1 MKYIAI
7 FHANLNYAY
16 LTPDKYE
23 FVIRG
28 SYELI
33 LDTMREHF
41 PDTKYVFEAS
51 GYTLEQIAILAP
63 DVLEK
68 LKAAVSSGQCEFM
81 GSPYA
86 HPMLP
91 NFPKEDGIWSIRFSN
106 DAYQRH
112 LGIQPRSFWNPEC
125 GWRSYIPQQAAET
138 GYRNLLADFEAYSR
152 SCRKDGRPLR
162 PEIYEKEFSKDPAFY
177 NFAFKYDLPGDEK
190 TLHFPFEY
198 PDGETGRKLRVFLRT
213 DRVAQYAVRFFMGME
228 GYSFA
233 DYLDLIWKYSAQRP
247 GEPEGALIIF
257 ADDAEYVGTNGWF
270 RLKFQNQP
278 DNVFER
284 SPRARENLIEL
295 IGAVKKRGEF
305 VTFDEACS
313 GLPVLTDDLD
323 FDDDSA
329 WHGAKASTW
338 ADTPMARHLRP
349 WQDLV
354 REKLHA
360 ISAGLNPDTAKQIWY
375 HLTNSYNSDG
385 QWPPTLPNAPHIVHP
400 FNYRYC
406 YENLLKAELL
416 AGGVDRRKL
425 NTDPVAT
432 LREILTLQQDL
443 ILEKA
448 RALGAS
454 KDPAVRAGAAYAK
467 TLIEK
472 SRDVSSIT
480 GSGAKSL
487 SASEYAIRAELL
499 VEARRLVGGVELEK
513 VQEHTDGSKL
523 STQG

>member
-16 LTPDKYE
+16 LTSDKYE

-51 GYTLEQIAILAP
+51 GYTLEQIAVLTP

-68 LKAAVSSGQCEFM
+68 LKAAIASGQCEFM

-106 DAYQRH
+106 DVYQKR
-112 LGIQPRSFWNPEC
+112 LGLKPRSFWNPEC
-125 GWRSYIPQQAAET
+125 GWRSYVPEQVAET
-138 GYRNLLADFEAYSR
+138 GYQNLLADFEAYSR
-152 SCRKDGRPLR
+152 SCGKDGRPLR

-177 NFAFKYDLPGDEK
+177 NFAFKYDLPGNEK

-198 PDGETGRKLRVFLRT
+198 TVGQTNQKLRVFLRT
-213 DRVAQYAVRFFMGME
+213 DRVAQYAVRFFMGMA

-233 DYLDLIWKYSAQRP
+233 NYLDLIWEYSAQRP

-284 SPRARENLIEL
+284 TPRSRENLINL
-295 IGAVKKRGEF
+295 IATVKQRGEF
-305 VTFDEACS
+305 ITFDEACNQ
-313 GLPVLTDDLD
+313 LPVLTDDLN

-329 WHGAKASTW
+329 WHGARASTW
-338 ADTPMARHLRP
+338 ADTPIARHLRP
-349 WQDLV
+349 WQDAV
-354 REKLHA
+354 REKLHTIA
-360 ISAGLNPDTAKQIWY
+360 ADLNPDTVKKIWF
-375 HLTNSYNSDG
+375 HLTSSYNSDG

-400 FNYRYC
+400 FNYSYC
-406 YENLLKAELL
+406 FDNLLKAELL
-416 AGGVDRRKL
+416 AGGVDHRKI
-425 NTDPVAT
+425 NTDPVVT
-432 LREILTLQQDL
+432 IKEILTLQQNLVLD
-443 ILEKA
+443 KA
-448 RALGAS
+448 QMLLASGNPTERAN
-454 KDPAVRAGAAYAK
+454 AAYAK

-472 SRDVSSIT
+472 SLDLSSIT
-480 GSGAKSL
+480 NSNVNSL
-487 SASEYAIRAELL
+487 YASEYAIRAELL

-513 VQEHTDGSKL
+513 VPEKG
-523 STQG
+523 

>member
-1 MKYIAI
+1 MKYIVI

-41 PDTKYVFEAS
+41 PETKYVFEAS

-125 GWRSYIPQQAAET
+125 GWRSYVPEQVAET

-152 SCRKDGRPLR
+152 SCGKDGRPLR

-198 PDGETGRKLRVFLRT
+198 PGGETGRKLRVFLRT

-278 DNVFER
+278 DHVFER

-313 GLPVLTDDLD
+313 RLPVLTDDLN

-338 ADTPMARHLRP
+338 ADTPMARHLRL

-406 YENLLKAELL
+406 FENLLKAELL

-425 NTDPVAT
+425 NTDPVVT

-443 ILEKA
+443 ILEKV
-448 RALGAS
+448 RALCAS
-454 KDPAVRAGAAYAK
+454 KDPAERSNAAYAK

-513 VQEHTDGSKL
+513 VQEHTDDSQH
-523 STQG
+523 STEG